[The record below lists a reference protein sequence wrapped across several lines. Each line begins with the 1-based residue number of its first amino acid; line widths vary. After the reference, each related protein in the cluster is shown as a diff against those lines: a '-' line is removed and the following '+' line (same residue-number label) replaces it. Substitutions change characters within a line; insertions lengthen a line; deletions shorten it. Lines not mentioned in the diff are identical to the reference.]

1 MYANTLIMA
10 PEYFSDAVETED
22 HLDCQQL
29 TLSNSMVDTAPLTY
43 QSTTTTLMGE

>member
-1 MYANTLIMA
+1 MA

-29 TLSNSMVDTAPLTY
+29 TLSTSMVEAAPLNN
-43 QSTTTTLMGE
+43 QSTSTTLMGE